1 MLLVCA
7 TRSKIQ
13 PLSMPV
19 FFQVAKNKVQTWNH
33 RMVSVHGLLQNQ
45 LLDSS
50 QSLTAPHDCRLTSY
64 SFNTDLVNASPL
76 CNQKYVWNCL
86 SACLSKLGQPADFE
100 MPPPIHPPHEHY
112 PLGSNITSS
121 DLLFYSWGCLI
132 VQTQHS
138 CVSSLLENPLFG
150 QILQFMMHRN

>member
-1 MLLVCA
+1 MKTLRSLFPFTLQTNFSRWGAGLRGGWKVDMLLVCA

-100 MPPPIHPPHEHY
+100 MPPHPP
-112 PLGSNITSS
+112 PARALPPR
-121 DLLFYSWGCLI
+121 F
-132 VQTQHS
+132 
-138 CVSSLLENPLFG
+138 
-150 QILQFMMHRN
+150 